1 MNNCLFKNFYKLFD
15 MFLMANCFSGRFS
28 VLLSENEGKNEGEF
42 GIDGVVL
49 YLCEIF
55 GVRVGK

>member
-1 MNNCLFKNFYKLFD
+1 
-15 MFLMANCFSGRFS
+15 MFLMANCFSSRFS

>member
-1 MNNCLFKNFYKLFD
+1 

-28 VLLSENEGKNEGEF
+28 VLLSENEGKNEGKNEGEF

>member
-1 MNNCLFKNFYKLFD
+1 
-15 MFLMANCFSGRFS
+15 MANCFSSRFS
-28 VLLSENEGKNEGEF
+28 VLLSEKEGKNEGEF